1 MDMLAGVTT
10 TPESSATGV
19 DWRIDLLPDVFTLLD
34 ALHAEVGRVCGGEA
48 DPLNAYLLA
57 VALGQI
63 ADDVLEPSTP
73 IDRVAEFLGFG
84 GRPAT
89 RRATV
94 LLRAARRVFG
104 RSGGRQRSVDLRRWR
119 SDLGSLIELLAA
131 SLRTEG
137 SVPADRLDH
146 ALGPLYE
153 TGAVLADA
161 VLRGA
166 TPVLPSCFETFDLGV
181 GDMFQLGERLT
192 ERVLLPPETTASIV
206 MVGVRTSGSYIGP
219 LLAEVLRSRGAD
231 VDLVTMRPGVALTT
245 TIARFVRARASGS
258 RFVVTD
264 DPPVT
269 GSSFVRCVDELV
281 RLGVPRTSIS
291 VAYPCFIGTP
301 ERLRG
306 LEDLSHV
313 TLPWADWDVHA
324 RLHEAAVRSTLV
336 ELLPRGAVVRD
347 VEEVKRRT
355 PRRAEAHVRVVYRVC
370 VDDPDGS
377 AGERMIAVQ
386 GVGIGYYGEHVAV
399 VARTQDAA
407 VPEILGLRNGLLYRE
422 WLPESHRV
430 DWTSPHGRHALLD
443 GLPTYVANRR
453 ERLPARADTSLT
465 LAGDQPVW
473 ETAAAEISSA
483 FGRAWPI
490 AQVLAAN
497 PLARRILHVST
508 PSIIDGTMEL
518 ENWFGGSDRALRTVG
533 FQDRAYWH
541 HGLSSYD
548 AVFDLAGATDRNLDV
563 PHQDDL
569 LRRYAELTGDVVTPE
584 RWLLLRLVQLWGACR
599 RDPSSASAARQ
610 AGARVMQHYF
620 ATVFLDGPFSHPSVT
635 TPGIARQLVALDIDG
650 VFESDLLGFSAP
662 TMSSAFALRS
672 LLCHGFVPVFAT
684 GRGLEEVRDRCRSYG
699 LIGAVAEYGSAL
711 YLSEGDECVD
721 LRSDGERACMDAL
734 RARLSATPGVELDEA
749 YRFGIRARVEQGPVP
764 AQLMKDC
771 ASLLVGIRAI
781 DGDGQ
786 TDFVSARI
794 DKGTGLDAL
803 RARLADDSG
812 SEPELLFAVGDTE
825 SDRPMLQRA
834 RDGAVPAHATT
845 GPGPWRRTAAPYQA
859 GLGEAIDAFVGH
871 GHRRPG
877 ARRRCDNL
885 GCELCRLAPFSR
897 EREALV
903 ALVSASE
910 SGRYRLLPALLLAA
924 RLGRTGRP
932 NRRG

>member
-1 MDMLAGVTT
+1 MLPGVTRT
-10 TPESSATGV
+10 TPERGATGL
-19 DWRIDLLPDVFTLLD
+19 DWRIDLLPDVSTLLD
-34 ALHAEVGRVCGGEA
+34 ALQAEVGRVCVGGA

-57 VALGQI
+57 VALGQV

-73 IDRVAEFLGFG
+73 IDRVAEYLGLS
-84 GRPAT
+84 GRSAT
-89 RRATV
+89 RTATV
-94 LLRAARRVFG
+94 TIRAARRLVG
-104 RSGGRQRSVDLRRWR
+104 RSGGRQRTLDLRRWR
-119 SDLGSLIELLAA
+119 CDLASFIELLAA
-131 SLRTEG
+131 SLRTDD
-137 SVPADRLDH
+137 SVPPECLRKAFDRL
-146 ALGPLYE
+146 YQ
-153 TGAVLADA
+153 TGTSLADA
-161 VLRGA
+161 ALRGA

-181 GDMFQLGERLT
+181 GDLFELGERLA
-192 ERVLLPPETTASIV
+192 ERVLPPPETTASIV

-219 LLAEVLRSRGAD
+219 LLAEVLRSRGSD
-231 VDLVTMRPGVALTT
+231 VDVLTMRPGVALTT
-245 TIARFVRARASGS
+245 TSARFVRARASKS

-281 RLGVPRTSIS
+281 RLGVPRTSIT
-291 VAYPCFIGTP
+291 VAYPCFLGTP

-313 TLPWADWDVHA
+313 TLPWPDWDVHT
-324 RLHEAAVRSTLV
+324 RLDEPAVRSTLL
-336 ELLPRGAVVRD
+336 ELLPGGSVVGA

-355 PRRAEAHVRVVYRVC
+355 PRRAEAHVRVVYRVG
-370 VDDPDGS
+370 VEDTDGR
-377 AGERMIAVQ
+377 AGQRMIAVQ
-386 GVGIGYYGEHVAV
+386 GVGIGYYGEHVVV
-399 VARTQDAA
+399 VAGTQDGA

-430 DWTSPHGRHALLD
+430 DTTTAHGRQALLD
-443 GLPTYVANRR
+443 ALPTYVANRR
-453 ERLPARADTSLT
+453 DKLPARADTSLT

-473 ETAAAEISSA
+473 ETAAAEISRG

-497 PLARRILHVST
+497 PLARQILHVSS

-518 ENWFGGSDRALRTVG
+518 ENWFGDSDRVLRTVG

-569 LRRYAELTGDVVTPE
+569 LRRYAELTGDAVTPE
-584 RWLLLRLVQLWGACR
+584 RWLLLRLVQLWGARR
-599 RDPSSASAARQ
+599 RDPSSASSVRQ

-620 ATVFLDGPFSHPSVT
+620 ATVFLDGSCAHPPAK
-635 TPGIARQLVALDIDG
+635 TPGVARQLVALDIDG

-684 GRGLEEVRDRCRSYG
+684 GRGLEEVRDRCRTYG
-699 LIGAVAEYGSAL
+699 LVGAVAEYGSVL
-711 YLSEGDECVD
+711 YLSGGDERID
-721 LRSDGERACMDAL
+721 LRSEGERGHVDAL
-734 RARLSATPGVELDEA
+734 RARLSAIPGVELDDA
-749 YRFGIRARVEQGPVP
+749 YRFGIRARVDKGPVP
-764 AQLMKDC
+764 ALLLKDC
-771 ASLLVGIRAI
+771 ASLLMGIRRI

-786 TDFVSARI
+786 TDFVAARI

-803 RARLADDSG
+803 RTRLADDSG
-812 SEPELLFAVGDTE
+812 SEPDLLFAVGDTE

-845 GPGPWRRTAAPYQA
+845 GPGAWRTTASPYQA
-859 GLGEAIDAFVGH
+859 GLGEAIDALVGH
-871 GHRRPG
+871 GKRRPG
-877 ARRRCDNL
+877 TRPRSRDL

-903 ALVSASE
+903 ALLSASE
-910 SGRYRLLPALLLAA
+910 SGRSGLVPTLFRAVRLARSGLPN
-924 RLGRTGRP
+924 P
-932 NRRG
+932 RRD